1 MFVLVICIEI
11 LNYYSNFKKII
22 HFLNHYKT
30 LFWDHIDPYRTHYI
44 FLYFG
49 LFVRLF
55 FCFRHWNHVNKKDK
69 KEQIVNHNMWALEKK
84 GRRLENYSSFNS
96 YGTEIIYIY
105 IYKQHY
111 LQMDKNNGIPFE
123 REEQDSWLVDLI
135 ALVIK
140 NTCFFFTFYFLDGSH
155 KFCHSLQGKKFNGGI
170 SHYIILC
177 NIIKEMGFLMVKQF
191 FFNWIFS

>member
-11 LNYYSNFKKII
+11 LNYYSNLKK
-22 HFLNHYKT
+22 NT
-30 LFWDHIDPYRTHYI
+30 LPKSLQNIVLRPHSIYHPYRTHYI

-69 KEQIVNHNMWALEKK
+69 KEQIVNHNMWAWEKK

-96 YGTEIIYIY
+96 YGTEIIY

-140 NTCFFFTFYFLDGSH
+140 KTHDSFPLLDGWH
-155 KFCHSLQGKKFNGGI
+155 KFCLFARKKVQWGHFTLY
-170 SHYIILC
+170 YI
-177 NIIKEMGFLMVKQF
+177 M
-191 FFNWIFS
+191 